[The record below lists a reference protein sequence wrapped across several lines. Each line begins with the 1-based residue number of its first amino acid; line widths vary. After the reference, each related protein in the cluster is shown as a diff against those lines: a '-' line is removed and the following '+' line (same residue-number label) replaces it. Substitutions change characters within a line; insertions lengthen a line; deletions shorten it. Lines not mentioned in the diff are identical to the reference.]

1 MTEGIIQKTFKKYN
15 VMNEDIVWLLDKIEK
30 ELIVEIKKEEFELE
44 RTTGGYIRLIE
55 IEKLIGDNE

>member
-30 ELIVEIKKEEFELE
+30 ELIAEIDKMPVLHYDKRDYIDKK
-44 RTTGGYIRLIE
+44 I
-55 IEKLIGDNE
+55 LIGDTK